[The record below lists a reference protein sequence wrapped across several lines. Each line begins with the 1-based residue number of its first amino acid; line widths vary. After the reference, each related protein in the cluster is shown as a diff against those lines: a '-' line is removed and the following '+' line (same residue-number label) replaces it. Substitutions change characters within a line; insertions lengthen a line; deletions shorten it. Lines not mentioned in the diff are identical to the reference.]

1 MNNEKIL
8 TQLIAVADQVETIGD
23 EVIKIETLLLLAKA
37 RVGMIEMVIN
47 LKLEAM
53 NLRLEQLE
61 SA

>member
-47 LKLEAM
+47 SKLEAL
-53 NLRLEQLE
+53 NLRLEKLE
-61 SA
+61 RA

>member
-47 LKLEAM
+47 SKLEAM
-53 NLRLEQLE
+53 NLRLEKLE
-61 SA
+61 RA